1 MHTKIS
7 DLAGSC
13 KPRDFAGGAKQR
25 ANSGVCL
32 HELLWE
38 ASPYQSRITNKLN
51 EANFHANFST
61 ATRLGLLFFSSR
73 SLHLLVHLLTLL
85 LSPILL
91 FFVSAET
98 QSTPPGSEVSRLTV
112 ANKLYDP
119 TESLRPCYLLAWVPC
134 TCFMNYPNAMVSLIY
149 GSPLR
154 NTYFVFSITV
164 VQWNTVCWSIPLLHL
179 KRTVNSQ
186 HSEYLVT

>member
-38 ASPYQSRITNKLN
+38 ASPFESRITNKLN

-119 TESLRPCYLLAWVPC
+119 TESLRPCYLLAWDPAHVLWIIPTRWC
-134 TCFMNYPNAMVSLIY
+134 LIY

-164 VQWNTVCWSIPLLHL
+164 VQWNTVFWLIPLLHL